1 MRFVFVNQSLQKRHK
16 FETLNGKK
24 VYKTFRIKENR
35 FFETF
40 YVKDGTKKQESA
52 IMQMIRS
59 ENTRNCLRSFQV
71 CCDKTKK
78 MIKTHRYV
86 LDF

>member
-1 MRFVFVNQSLQKRHK
+1 M
-16 FETLNGKK
+16 EKK

-52 IMQMIRS
+52 IMQMIRA

-71 CCDKTKK
+71 CCDKTKNDKNSQACFRRLK
-78 MIKTHRYV
+78 MHIIMQCST
-86 LDF
+86 LF

>member
-1 MRFVFVNQSLQKRHK
+1 M
-16 FETLNGKK
+16 EKK

-52 IMQMIRS
+52 IMQMIRA
-59 ENTRNCLRSFQV
+59 ENTRNFLRSFQV

-86 LDF
+86 LDFWRLKIHIIMQCSTLF

>member
-1 MRFVFVNQSLQKRHK
+1 MEN
-16 FETLNGKK
+16 K
-24 VYKTFRIKENR
+24 VYETFRIKENR

-52 IMQMIRS
+52 IMQMIRA

-71 CCDKTKK
+71 SCDKTKK

>member
-1 MRFVFVNQSLQKRHK
+1 M
-16 FETLNGKK
+16 
-24 VYKTFRIKENR
+24 
-35 FFETF
+35 
-40 YVKDGTKKQESA
+40 KDGTKKQESA
-52 IMQMIRS
+52 IMQMIRA

-78 MIKTHRYV
+78 MIKTDRYV